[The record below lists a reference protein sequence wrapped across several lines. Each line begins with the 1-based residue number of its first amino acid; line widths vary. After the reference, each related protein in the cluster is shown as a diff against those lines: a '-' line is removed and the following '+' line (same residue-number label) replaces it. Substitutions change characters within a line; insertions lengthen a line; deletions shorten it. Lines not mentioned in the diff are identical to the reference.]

1 MAKGTVRF
9 NCGCG
14 FKTDN
19 PIEAMAHADSE
30 HHVMEASGQIRPD
43 RLVKEEE

>member
-14 FKTDN
+14 FKTDS

-30 HHVMEASGQIRPD
+30 HHVLEASGQIRPD
-43 RLVKEEE
+43 RLVKEGE